1 MLYKKIILILNIYN
15 DSNLLIKLLPKIYN
29 EIGEKN
35 FELLIADDSNNKSKT
50 KIILKNFL
58 YKNITLLQRNKITKH
73 NERCLATRKAMEY
86 IYINKSQNIEY
97 IVEIDSDG
105 AQKPKDI
112 KTGYMLAR
120 VQNLDLVIFSK
131 YKKESIV
138 TGRTILRKTISWI
151 ITFVCKKLFNDK
163 ISDYSNSF
171 RIYNKK
177 SLNILLKKKIIFYG
191 AIQHLQ
197 NLLNLLENKNKIKIK
212 ELPCIYK
219 EMENRKST
227 ISAKELLISFKEFL
241 YFIFINK
248 FKIDNKSK

>member
-1 MLYKKIILILNIYN
+1 MLNKKIILILNIYN
-15 DSNLLIKLLPKIYN
+15 DANLLIKLLPKIYN

-58 YKNITLLQRNKITKH
+58 YKNITLLQRNKITEY

-112 KTGYMLAR
+112 KTGHMIAQ

-131 YKKESIV
+131 YKKKSIV
-138 TGRTILRKTISWI
+138 IGRTILRKIISWI
-151 ITFVCKKLFNDK
+151 ITFVCKKFFNNK
-163 ISDYSNSF
+163 ITDYSNSF

-177 SLNILLKKKIIFYG
+177 SLKILLKKKIIFYG

-197 NLLNLLENKNKIKIK
+197 NLLDLLESKIKIK
-212 ELPCIYK
+212 ELPCLYK

-227 ISAKELLISFKEFL
+227 ISTKELLQSFKNFL

-248 FKIDNKSK
+248 FKIVRKSL